1 MISSR
6 RQAHR
11 WMITALAVLLPW
23 LAVSALMQ
31 RPKIPPAAASSAP
44 LFARVNLSDAAPQ
57 GQLRSS
63 FSWLVQGTR
72 LWGQIEM
79 LSSGEALQLRL
90 SLKRQLDVADPLLY
104 WSPSQAGPVVLQRA
118 LLLGSLAGAGPH
130 VYPLPEGVS
139 RALQSQQPGRLLLV
153 SPLDQS
159 VLSEL
164 NLKPLFAQ
172 GDPS

>member
-11 WMITALAVLLPW
+11 WLITVLAVLLPW

-31 RPKIPPAAASSAP
+31 RPKIPAAAASSAP
-44 LFARVNLSDAAPQ
+44 LFERANLSDGAPQ
-57 GQLRSS
+57 GQPRSS

-79 LSSGEALQLRL
+79 VSSSAGLQLRL
-90 SLKRQLDVADPLLY
+90 RPSRQLDGADPLLY
-104 WSPSQAGPVVLQRA
+104 WSPSQASPVVLQRA
-118 LLLGSLAGAGPH
+118 LLLGSLAGKGPH
-130 VYPLPEGVS
+130 VYPLPEAVS

-159 VLSEL
+159 VLSDL
-164 NLKPLFAQ
+164 NLKPLTAE